1 MDSLMISQIA
11 GDTIYAM
18 MPLVIDSIPKK
29 DSTKIW
35 FHKYIKFKNRGIKDS
50 LNPYYFKLLKK

>member
-1 MDSLMISQIA
+1 MISQIA

-35 FHKYIKFKNRGIKDS
+35 FQKYIKFKNRGWKDS
-50 LNPYYFKLLKK
+50 NNVYYKKLMSEK